1 MSCLILQEEQDW
13 EGLNIRT
20 RSLCA
25 TLEANINHFGISY
38 TQNHVPAAPSM
49 IAGQRQ
55 HSNAHW

>member
-1 MSCLILQEEQDW
+1 MRNTGSEYQ
-13 EGLNIRT
+13 
-20 RSLCA
+20 SV
-25 TLEANINHFGISY
+25 HFGIPY